1 MIESPVMPTERTE
14 QQMPMVRFVLNGQP
28 QAIVVAEGETLLET
42 LRERFGLTSLKD
54 GCSPQGQ
61 CGCCLVQ
68 IDGRA
73 LTSCTMTTHAV
84 DGKEVVTLEG
94 LEEPERRMLARCF
107 VAAGGVQCGFCIPG
121 FVARTS
127 VLLRRHPEPPREQIK
142 KQLGSH
148 LCRCTGYAKIVDA
161 VELAAKVT
169 RGELPLP
176 EAEAE
181 VAVGRCPPRYLGERY
196 ALGQEPFVADLNA
209 PGMLH
214 GALRLVDH
222 PRACLAR
229 VDLSRARALP
239 GVERIVT
246 AADVRGA
253 RRYGLGEQDWPS
265 FLAVGEISCYVG
277 DVVAAV
283 AAVDR
288 RTARQAA
295 ALIEVAYD
303 EVLEPITDP
312 FAALQPAAPSVH
324 PERDN
329 LLSTTAYDRG
339 GDVGAALSSSA
350 HRVQQRFVTQ
360 TIEHLYLEPEACLVV
375 VDEAGELQIYSQ
387 GQGIYNDRQQLS
399 KALGLPLEALHV
411 TLVSNGGA
419 FGGKE
424 DLSVQVQTALL
435 AQLCGRPVMTVLSRE
450 ESIRIHPKR
459 HPFTLDYELACDVEG
474 KLTAL
479 RASLV
484 ADTGAYA
491 SVGPKVV
498 ERAAGHACG
507 PYFVPV
513 VDVEARCVY
522 TNNPPNG
529 AMRGFGVN
537 QAAFA
542 IEQLLDRLAEKA
554 GIDSYQIRERNLL
567 REGQRFGPGQ
577 KLTNC
582 QGLMRTLE
590 AVKEHYYG
598 GRYAGLACGIK
609 NVGIGN
615 GKIDMGQVRIEVAD
629 GGALRVGHGMTEMGQ
644 GLNTV
649 VLQLICD
656 VAGLDS
662 AIESSVSVCT
672 DQDLDCGMTTASRAT
687 MLVGNAAIDAAK
699 KLRADLD
706 SVGGGLIALE
716 GRSYLGQFVC
726 DWTVAPESQVDEP
739 VTHVSFGFAAQVV
752 LLDEQSGKVNRVVA
766 AHDVGRAIHPKL
778 CEGQIEGSI
787 HMGLG
792 QALSE
797 DLQLEGGWPQNTTVR
812 KIGVLRSHQTPD
824 IEVILVEE
832 PEPLGPFGARGVGEI
847 GLVPTAPA
855 VAQALYR
862 FDGRR
867 RTRLPMRDNYEKPRR

>member
-1 MIESPVMPTERTE
+1 MLESPLMPT
-14 QQMPMVRFVLNGQP
+14 VRFVLNGEP
-28 QAIVVAEGETLLET
+28 QAVSVVEGETLLQT
-42 LRERFGLTSLKD
+42 LRERFGLISLKD

-61 CGCCLVQ
+61 CGCCLLQ

-73 LTSCTMTTHAV
+73 LTSCTTKTLAV
-84 DGKEVVTLEG
+84 EGKQVVTTEG
-94 LEEPERRMLARCF
+94 LDEHERRLLARCF

-121 FVARTS
+121 FVSRAS
-127 VLLRRHPEPPREQIK
+127 VLLRRNPEPTREQIK

-148 LCRCTGYAKIVDA
+148 LCRCTGYAKIIDA
-161 VELAAKVT
+161 IELAAKVK

-176 EAEAE
+176 EGPAQ

-196 ALGQEPFVADLNA
+196 ALGQEPFVADMKA

-214 GALRLVDH
+214 AALRLVDH
-222 PRACLAR
+222 PRARLAGIN
-229 VDLSRARALP
+229 LSRAQALP
-239 GVERIVT
+239 GVERVVS
-246 AADVRGA
+246 AVDVQGE

-265 FLAVGEISCYVG
+265 FLAVGETSCYVG

-288 RTARQAA
+288 RTARRAA
-295 ALIEVAYD
+295 ALIELSYE

-312 FAALQPAAPSVH
+312 FVAMGPEAASVH
-324 PERDN
+324 PERNN
-329 LLSTTAYDRG
+329 LLSTTAYSRG
-339 GDVGAALSSSA
+339 GEVEAALANSA
-350 HRVQQRFVTQ
+350 HRVEERFVTQ
-360 TIEHLYLEPEACLVV
+360 TIEHCYLEPEACLVE
-375 VDEAGELQIYSQ
+375 VDKSGGLQIYSQ
-387 GQGIYNDRQQLS
+387 GQGVYNDRQQLS
-399 KALGLPLEALHV
+399 RALGLPPEALQV
-411 TLVSNGGA
+411 TQVSNGGA

-435 AQLCGRPVMTVLSRE
+435 AQLCNRPVMTVLSRE
-450 ESIRIHPKR
+450 ESIRLHPKR
-459 HPFTLDYELACDVEG
+459 HPFTMDYELACAADG

-479 RASLV
+479 RAALV

-491 SVGPKVV
+491 SVGSKVV

-507 PYFVPV
+507 PYFVPA
-513 VDVEARCVY
+513 VDVVARCVY

-537 QAAFA
+537 QVAFA
-542 IEQLLDRLAEKA
+542 VEQLLDRLAEKV

-577 KLTNC
+577 KLHNC
-582 QGLMRTLE
+582 QGLLRTLE

-598 GRYAGLACGIK
+598 ARYAGLACGIK

-615 GKIDMGQVRIEVAD
+615 GKIDKGQVRIEVVD

-649 VLQLICD
+649 VLQLLCD
-656 VAGLDS
+656 VAGLD
-662 AIESSVSVCT
+662 AKTDFSVRVCT
-672 DQDLDCGMTTASRAT
+672 DQQLDCGMTTASRAT
-687 MLVGNAAIDAAK
+687 MLIGNAVIDAAK
-699 KLRADLD
+699 QLRADLD
-706 SVGGGLIALE
+706 SVGGSLATLA

-726 DWTVAPESQVDEP
+726 DWTVAPEAPVEEP

-752 LLDEQSGKVNRVVA
+752 VLDEQSGKIERVVA

-792 QALSE
+792 QALTE
-797 DLQLEGGWPQNTTVR
+797 ELQLEGGWPQNTTMR
-812 KIGVLRSHQTPD
+812 KLGVLRSHQTPE
-824 IEVILVEE
+824 IEVILVEQ

-867 RTRLPMRDNYEKPRR
+867 RTRLPMRDNHEKPRRRSKG